1 VDISITVKD
10 EIANI
15 YVPYNKEFISE
26 IKNIGSA
33 KWNSDEKCWTVPEEY
48 IDNVRE
54 MMVHIYG
61 YSDISKNETVKV
73 AVKFLEGVAETK
85 DSVKIFGKDVSKATS
100 RDSGAR
106 VGENVVL
113 VSGKIES
120 GGSRV
125 YWESQ
130 VEEGTIFSLSK
141 VNKNVFDKEK
151 NNPPY
156 KIEILDVKDEVERK
170 SELIAEK
177 EKLLSRISE
186 INKILENMS

>member
-1 VDISITVKD
+1 MDISITVKD
-10 EIANI
+10 EIVNI

-73 AVKFLEGVAETK
+73 TVKFLEGVAETK

-125 YWESQ
+125 YWEPQ

-186 INKILENMS
+186 IDKILENMS

>member
-1 VDISITVKD
+1 MDISITVKD
-10 EIANI
+10 EIVNI

-73 AVKFLEGVAETK
+73 TVKFLEGVAETK

-156 KIEILDVKDEVERK
+156 KIEIFDVKDEVERK

-186 INKILENMS
+186 IDKILENMS

>member
-1 VDISITVKD
+1 MDISITVKD

-33 KWNSDEKCWTVPEEY
+33 KWNPNEKCWTVPEEY

-73 AVKFLEGVAETK
+73 TVKFLEGVAETK

-156 KIEILDVKDEVERK
+156 KIEILDVEDEVERK

-186 INKILENMS
+186 IDKILENMS

>member
-1 VDISITVKD
+1 MDISITVKD

-73 AVKFLEGVAETK
+73 TVKFLEGVAETK

-186 INKILENMS
+186 IDKILENMS

>member
-1 VDISITVKD
+1 MDISITVKD

-73 AVKFLEGVAETK
+73 TVKFLEGVAETK

-130 VEEGTIFSLSK
+130 VEEGTIFSLSR
-141 VNKNVFDKEK
+141 VNKNVFDKGK

>member
-1 VDISITVKD
+1 MDISITVKD

-73 AVKFLEGVAETK
+73 TVKFLEGVAETK
-85 DSVKIFGKDVSKATS
+85 DSVKIFGKDVSKAIS

-151 NNPPY
+151 NNPLY

-186 INKILENMS
+186 IDKILENMS

>member
-1 VDISITVKD
+1 MDISITVKD

-73 AVKFLEGVAETK
+73 TVKILEGVAQTK
-85 DSVKIFGKDVSKATS
+85 DTVKIF
-100 RDSGAR
+100 
-106 VGENVVL
+106 
-113 VSGKIES
+113 
-120 GGSRV
+120 
-125 YWESQ
+125 
-130 VEEGTIFSLSK
+130 
-141 VNKNVFDKEK
+141 
-151 NNPPY
+151 
-156 KIEILDVKDEVERK
+156 
-170 SELIAEK
+170 
-177 EKLLSRISE
+177 
-186 INKILENMS
+186 

>member
-10 EIANI
+10 EIVNI
-15 YVPYNKEFISE
+15 YVPCNKEFISE

-54 MMVHIYG
+54 MMMHIYG

-73 AVKFLEGVAETK
+73 TVKFLEGVAETK

-186 INKILENMS
+186 IDKILENMS